1 MVPDCVLQIPPDFPP
16 PDAFAS
22 DASSLCESVK
32 EAKWLKDL
40 YTPQGLIKIVD
51 HPVPLT
57 RATSK
62 GLHSAAFKHALYLP
76 EFPKTRPDSHTYVI
90 NVKGWDEEKVH
101 NIIEGIH
108 YSHRRCHGRATVF
121 CTFLNCFV
129 RKSTYRCT
137 GIKSCQYLDP
147 LLRDVC
153 HSEVNEQLWQYVQNT
168 QQKLNASVPEEE
180 RRATITYY
188 RNISKQF
195 ELKTAC
201 KNWTDSCRLIVHLSQ
216 RPDLCHPFVGCI
228 NAINCSEPEGRK
240 SHYCRSLSGT
250 DSLVV
255 EYLKRIC
262 ETGDE
267 NPPKQTCGIVQQ
279 TRTRAISCCVS
290 HPQGLGVL
298 QKRNCNVTFTV
309 MVPADLTKCHFI
321 LFISHGVHNH
331 VPPPPHLEAE
341 EILEDVP
348 VILHRL
354 KASQEA
360 AEVIFLQ
367 NPHVQSFCN
376 QHNGQTFLR
385 IQECFLRMDKYI
397 ATSLKEQI
405 LMYPHGEEIQRMMF
419 DYQYDPPLKTYVKGI
434 FNDRHGITVVCSPNE
449 QFKAFLRLTSFK
461 IDIYYKRVQS
471 NGFYY
476 NEVVFSGFPKKD
488 SKAPAPAFLRV
499 FTLLENALEYC
510 TLFHRAFGCLS
521 HLCKG
526 AVKFHHIHRQGIR
539 AVVMSPESML
549 LAGLGNYLNQIDPA
563 HRPWQWQLQHVIVFS
578 PVLFELGVD
587 TTIDVGCP
595 NFGTQVSR
603 IKEKMMTLTT
613 VRSWDEYTEICKQL
627 CDDGCASKRVKDWAR
642 HKASSVIAAGIN
654 ENFSLIERRTYR
666 NIRLRLSEREP
677 KFVGPPHGI
686 YQSLVVAVRDALF
699 SDSQIAYVPPYG
711 EIEPRKRK
719 LQDIERDSS
728 VINTTNDDVHN
739 NEAAPIFINEKR
751 NNNQDNS
758 PFLHIRS
765 ENTTRQQE
773 CHFSSPPKLDRL
785 VHLDS
790 RHHQPIYNRLVDNTY
805 EGQVRALEHRKKR
818 AELERLEMDIKF
830 RELDLI
836 QMRRD
841 LEQKRAQLMEY
852 QAQA

>member
-1 MVPDCVLQIPPDFPP
+1 
-16 PDAFAS
+16 
-22 DASSLCESVK
+22 
-32 EAKWLKDL
+32 
-40 YTPQGLIKIVD
+40 
-51 HPVPLT
+51 
-57 RATSK
+57 
-62 GLHSAAFKHALYLP
+62 
-76 EFPKTRPDSHTYVI
+76 
-90 NVKGWDEEKVH
+90 
-101 NIIEGIH
+101 
-108 YSHRRCHGRATVF
+108 
-121 CTFLNCFV
+121 
-129 RKSTYRCT
+129 
-137 GIKSCQYLDP
+137 
-147 LLRDVC
+147 
-153 HSEVNEQLWQYVQNT
+153 
-168 QQKLNASVPEEE
+168 
-180 RRATITYY
+180 
-188 RNISKQF
+188 
-195 ELKTAC
+195 
-201 KNWTDSCRLIVHLSQ
+201 
-216 RPDLCHPFVGCI
+216 
-228 NAINCSEPEGRK
+228 
-240 SHYCRSLSGT
+240 
-250 DSLVV
+250 
-255 EYLKRIC
+255 
-262 ETGDE
+262 
-267 NPPKQTCGIVQQ
+267 
-279 TRTRAISCCVS
+279 
-290 HPQGLGVL
+290 
-298 QKRNCNVTFTV
+298 

-348 VILHRL
+348 EILHRL

-397 ATSLKEQI
+397 ATSLKEQL

-419 DYQYDPPLKTYVKGI
+419 DYQYDPPL
-434 FNDRHGITVVCSPNE
+434 
-449 QFKAFLRLTSFK
+449 
-461 IDIYYKRVQS
+461 
-471 NGFYY
+471 
-476 NEVVFSGFPKKD
+476 
-488 SKAPAPAFLRV
+488 
-499 FTLLENALEYC
+499 
-510 TLFHRAFGCLS
+510 
-521 HLCKG
+521 KG

-587 TTIDVGCP
+587 TTIGVGCP

-603 IKEKMMTLTT
+603 IKEKMMALTT

-627 CDDGCASKRVKDWAR
+627 CDDACASKRVKDWAR

-654 ENFSLIERRTYR
+654 ENFSFIERRTYR

-677 KFVGPPHGI
+677 KFIGPPHGI

-699 SDSQIAYVPPYG
+699 SDSQIAYVPPYS

-719 LQDIERDSS
+719 RQDIERDSS

-751 NNNQDNS
+751 DNNQDKS

-773 CHFSSPPKLDRL
+773 CHFPSPHKLDRL

-790 RHHQPIYNRLVDNTY
+790 HHHPPIYNRLVDNTY

>member
-419 DYQYDPPLKTYVKGI
+419 DYQYDPPLK
-434 FNDRHGITVVCSPNE
+434 
-449 QFKAFLRLTSFK
+449 
-461 IDIYYKRVQS
+461 
-471 NGFYY
+471 
-476 NEVVFSGFPKKD
+476 
-488 SKAPAPAFLRV
+488 
-499 FTLLENALEYC
+499 
-510 TLFHRAFGCLS
+510 
-521 HLCKG
+521 G